1 MSARIAAVGVTLV
14 LAALAVMTAVGIH
27 ASQLGDDPAWLFDCN
42 DTTCVDLWADARS
55 HYLRVS
61 ASAVAAG
68 LLGWAL
74 IGAARPADG
83 SDWSPQPW
91 AKAWRPTQ
99 SDERRFGA
107 PGWATVVI
115 AIGPIL
121 AVRTGWTALL
131 ISTPLAIALLCGLGA
146 LMSIVVWLGLRE
158 RTGQDRLA
166 WFGATAVV
174 LAGGAVG
181 ALTTAALFPLIFLW
195 APGAAI
201 LVAIA
206 VMILARHGIQRWLSD
221 KDGTPIP
228 TDPEAQATAWVTGPV
243 GTVFTIGTVLLIT
256 AVAVMAAWPVDAP
269 AKDAWMYGTAGGQ
282 AATPSAE
289 AKDPAAQQP
298 SSTSQDARSA
308 PSPEPEAAP
317 GPAIVPAEILDCRP
331 DQLELSIGGWDS
343 ATGDSWAVLK
353 AQGTAEEPC
362 ALRGRP
368 ELVIT
373 QGGDR
378 IDLRHEP
385 LAEDSH
391 LQDPAL
397 GVVLEPGS
405 TARAQLYW
413 PGYRTAADKETPQ
426 SATVILTD
434 GTDPI
439 RATLEQ
445 ADGDVVVPA
454 PFDLKDGVEGGAEIQ
469 VGVWSTGA

>member
-42 DTTCVDLWADARS
+42 DTTCVDLWADARR

-61 ASAVAAG
+61 VGAVAAG
-68 LLGWAL
+68 LLGWVL
-74 IGAARPADG
+74 IGAARPVDG
-83 SDWSPQPW
+83 SGWSPALW
-91 AKAWRPTQ
+91 SKTGRPTQ

-107 PGWATVVI
+107 TGWATVII

-121 AVRTGWTALL
+121 AVLSGGMVVFTSR
-131 ISTPLAIALLCGLGA
+131 PLAIALLCGLGA
-146 LMSIVVWLGLRE
+146 LMSIAVWRGLRE
-158 RTGQDRLA
+158 RTGQDRHA

-174 LAGGAVG
+174 LAGGAAG
-181 ALTTAALFPLIFLW
+181 ALTSAALFPLILLL
-195 APGAAI
+195 APRVAI

-206 VMILARHGIQRWLSD
+206 VMVLVRHGIQRWLSD
-221 KDGTPIP
+221 EDRIT
-228 TDPEAQATAWVTGPV
+228 TQADPEARLRARVTSSA
-243 GTVFTIGTVLLIT
+243 GTVSTIGAVLLII
-256 AVAVMAAWPVDAP
+256 AVAVVTAWPVDAP
-269 AKDAWMYGTAGGQ
+269 ARDAWMYGTGEGQ
-282 AATPSAE
+282 AATPSSDAGE
-289 AKDPAAQQP
+289 PASQQP
-298 SSTSQDARSA
+298 EPTSPDVGSTSS
-308 PSPEPEAAP
+308 SEPEAAP
-317 GPAIVPAEILDCRP
+317 TPAIVPAEVADCRS
-331 DQLELSIGGWDS
+331 DQLELSIGGWDGV
-343 ATGDSWAVLK
+343 TGDSWAVLK
-353 AQGTAEEPC
+353 AHSTAEGLC

-378 IDLRHEP
+378 IDLQHAP
-385 LAEDSH
+385 LTEDSH
-391 LQDPAL
+391 LQNPAL
-397 GVVLEPGS
+397 GAVLEPGS

-413 PGYRTAADKETPQ
+413 PGYRTAADQETPQ